1 MGEVIQDKPQGSGEE
16 RGLSGVISQRPML
29 TGAPVLLYT
38 LIPSRD
44 GQGSFPGKSVEVRGN
59 LTLMPHVCP
68 VPLSPGKR
76 LVSSARAMEDRALT
90 QLPSLRTLENWP
102 LSCSK
107 SHSFTGLTQERPRNS
122 PRPARG

>member
-29 TGAPVLLYT
+29 TGAPVLFYT

-59 LTLMPHVCP
+59 LTLVPHMCP

-90 QLPSLRTLENWP
+90 QLPSLRTLEKC
-102 LSCSK
+102 LSPALN
-107 SHSFTGLTQERPRNS
+107 LTLS
-122 PRPARG
+122 PD